1 MAFDDS
7 PEETGRAF
15 PRGLVLGFTMAEI
28 AILIIFVL
36 LLVLAAML
44 ARESDRR
51 EEAESKHE
59 EAQSELERYAEVREI
74 FEEEELPQ
82 DPTVLRSYLVERVE
96 RHHAADNWRVLVR
109 ELEETAPGP
118 SAQQLLERIQRSEV
132 GTMSPAEV
140 EELLAAQRAVEQADA
155 HAELERALQEAG
167 VSPSTGEIRDMA
179 AAMRAADEQGLTPVE
194 VREAIENRAAWGEA
208 VDETGRS
215 AEPKEMRD
223 LLDAVRAATEQGLS
237 PEQVA
242 NAVEAQQELAEALN
256 SEGDEATE
264 EAINEVVHDARRWR
278 EMGGEEVSTLT
289 DRLEEA
295 IDERDREREEVER
308 LQDHIRSLGSG
319 TDHPS
324 CWYLDDGITTAYL
337 FDVALTSLGLVVDFA
352 ATSQDVVSASGDRLG
367 TAEEARASLPIGSVQ
382 RQQVLR
388 PEQFLRQTRGLHEW
402 SKERD
407 PECRFFVR
415 VFDRTAAS
423 QKQLYKDQLE
433 TVEQPFYKLLMK
445 NSPLPTG
452 LSRTLEN

>member
-1 MAFDDS
+1 MAFEDRPS
-7 PEETGRAF
+7 ETGRAF

-44 ARESDRR
+44 ARELDRR
-51 EEAESKHE
+51 EQAESD
-59 EAQSELERYAEVREI
+59 LERYAEVREI

-155 HAELERALQEAG
+155 HAELERSLQEAG

-242 NAVEAQQELAEALN
+242 NAVEAQQEFAEALN
-256 SEGDEATE
+256 GEGDEATE
-264 EAINEVVHDARRWR
+264 EAIRDALHDARRWR

-295 IDERDREREEVER
+295 LDERDREREEVER

-337 FDVALTSLGLVVDFA
+337 FDVVLTPRGLVLDFA
-352 ATSQDVVSASGDRLG
+352 ATSQEVVSASGDRLG
-367 TAEEARASLPIGSVQ
+367 PAEEARASLPIGSVQ
-382 RQQVLR
+382 RQQLLR

>member
-1 MAFDDS
+1 MPFDDS
-7 PEETGRAF
+7 PSETGRAF

-51 EEAESKHE
+51 EEAES
-59 EAQSELERYAEVREI
+59 ELERYAEVREI
-74 FEEEELPQ
+74 FKEEELPQ

-109 ELEETAPGP
+109 ELEQTVPGP
-118 SAQQLLERIQRSEV
+118 SAQELLDRIQRSEI

-140 EELLAAQRAVEQADA
+140 EELLAARRAVEQANA
-155 HAELERALQEAG
+155 HSELEETLQEVG
-167 VSPSTGEIRDMA
+167 VSPSAGEIRDMA

-278 EMGGEEVSTLT
+278 EMGGEEVSALT

-295 IDERDREREEVER
+295 LDERDREREEVER

-324 CWYLDDGITTAYL
+324 CWYQEDGITTAYL
-337 FDVALTSLGLVVDFA
+337 FDVALTSRGLVVDFA
-352 ATSQDVVSASGDRLG
+352 ATSEEVVSASGDRLG
-367 TAEEARASLPIGSVQ
+367 TAEEARASLPVGSVQ
-382 RQQVLR
+382 RQQLLR
-388 PEQFLRQTRGLHEW
+388 PEQFLRQTSGLHEW
-402 SKERD
+402 SKDRD

-445 NSPLPTG
+445 SPGLPPG
-452 LSRTLEN
+452 LARTLEQ

>member
-1 MAFDDS
+1 MAFEDKPS
-7 PEETGRAF
+7 ETGRAF

-28 AILIIFVL
+28 SILIIFVL

-44 ARESDRR
+44 ARELDRL
-51 EEAESKHE
+51 EQAE
-59 EAQSELERYAEVREI
+59 SELERYGEVREI

-109 ELEETAPGP
+109 ELEQSDPGP

-132 GTMSPAEV
+132 GTLSPAEV

-167 VSPSTGEIRDMA
+167 VSPSAGEIRDMA

-242 NAVEAQQELAEALN
+242 NAVEAQQEFAEVLE
-256 SEGDEATE
+256 SEGGEATE
-264 EAINEVVHDARRWR
+264 EAIKEAIQDANRWR

-295 IDERDREREEVER
+295 LDERDREREEVER

-352 ATSQDVVSASGDRLG
+352 ASSQDVVSASGDRLG
-367 TAEEARASLPIGSVQ
+367 TAEEARASLPIGSVR

-402 SKERD
+402 SKDRD

-445 NSPLPTG
+445 NSRLPAG
-452 LSRTLEN
+452 LSRAVDQ

>member
-1 MAFDDS
+1 MAFEDRPS
-7 PEETGRAF
+7 ETGRAF

-44 ARESDRR
+44 ARELDRR
-51 EEAESKHE
+51 EQAESD
-59 EAQSELERYAEVREI
+59 LERYAEVREI

-109 ELEETAPGP
+109 ELEQSAPGP

-167 VSPSTGEIRDMA
+167 VSPSAGEIRDMA

-208 VDETGRS
+208 VDETGRL

-264 EAINEVVHDARRWR
+264 EAINEVVNDARRWR

-295 IDERDREREEVER
+295 LDERDREREEVER

-367 TAEEARASLPIGSVQ
+367 TAAEARSSLPIGSVQ
-382 RQQVLR
+382 RQQLLR
-388 PEQFLRQTRGLHEW
+388 PEQFLRQTRGLHDW

-445 NSPLPTG
+445 NSPLPSG
-452 LSRTLEN
+452 LSQTLEN

>member
-1 MAFDDS
+1 
-7 PEETGRAF
+7 
-15 PRGLVLGFTMAEI
+15 MAEI
-28 AILIIFVL
+28 SILIIFVL
-36 LLVLAAML
+36 LLVLAALL
-44 ARESDRR
+44 ARERAERDAAEDRLHDY
-51 EEAESKHE
+51 EEI
-59 EAQSELERYAEVREI
+59 ERI
-74 FEEEELPQ
+74 FEQEGLPAEPDELRY
-82 DPTVLRSYLVERVE
+82 VLVERVE
-96 RHHAADNWRVLVR
+96 VYEEATQWRELVR
-109 ELEETAPGP
+109 EVESYSQEP
-118 SAQQLLERIQRSEV
+118 SVAEIVTRIQESEI
-132 GTMSPAEV
+132 GRMSPAEI
-140 EELLAAQRAVEQADA
+140 EELLAASRDVAAADA
-155 HAELERALQEAG
+155 YAELEEALEEAG
-167 VSPSTGEIRDMA
+167 VSATPGELRSMA
-179 AAMRAADEQGLTPVE
+179 EAAHEGARLGMSAEE
-194 VREAIENRAAWGEA
+194 VREAIENRAAWSEAIGEQG
-208 VDETGRS
+208 TS
-215 AEPKEMRD
+215 AEPEEVRH
-223 LLDAVRAATEQGLS
+223 LLDAVRAATDQGLS

-242 NAVEAQQELAEALN
+242 NAVEAQREFAQVLESA
-256 SEGDEATE
+256 GGVATE
-264 EAINEVVHDARRWR
+264 EAIKEAIHDANRWR
-278 EMGGEEVSTLT
+278 EIGGEEVSTLT

-295 IDERDREREEVER
+295 LDERDREREEVER

-337 FDVALTSLGLVVDFA
+337 FDVALTSRGLVVDFA
-352 ATSQDVVSASGDRLG
+352 ASSQDVVSASGDRLG
-367 TAEEARASLPIGSVQ
+367 TAEEARASLPIGGVQ

>member
-1 MAFDDS
+1 MAFEDKPS
-7 PEETGRAF
+7 ETGRAF

-28 AILIIFVL
+28 SILIIFVL

-44 ARESDRR
+44 ARELDRL
-51 EEAESKHE
+51 EQAE
-59 EAQSELERYAEVREI
+59 SELERYGEVREI

-109 ELEETAPGP
+109 ELEQSAPGP

-167 VSPSTGEIRDMA
+167 VSPSAGEIRDMA

-242 NAVEAQQELAEALN
+242 NAVEAQQEFAEVLE
-256 SEGDEATE
+256 SEGGEATE
-264 EAINEVVHDARRWR
+264 EAIKEAIQDANRWR
-278 EMGGEEVSTLT
+278 EMGGEEVSNLT

-295 IDERDREREEVER
+295 LDERDREREEVER

-337 FDVALTSLGLVVDFA
+337 FDVALTSFGLVVDFA
-352 ATSQDVVSASGDRLG
+352 ASSQDVVSASGDRLG

-388 PEQFLRQTRGLHEW
+388 REQFLGQTRGLHEW

>member
-1 MAFDDS
+1 MAFEDRPS
-7 PEETGRAF
+7 ETGRAF

-44 ARESDRR
+44 ARELDRR
-51 EEAESKHE
+51 EQAESD
-59 EAQSELERYAEVREI
+59 LERYAEVREI

-155 HAELERALQEAG
+155 HAELERSLQEAG

-242 NAVEAQQELAEALN
+242 NAVEAQQEFAEALN
-256 SEGDEATE
+256 GEGDEATE
-264 EAINEVVHDARRWR
+264 EAIRDALHDARRWR
-278 EMGGEEVSTLT
+278 EMGGEEVSALT

-295 IDERDREREEVER
+295 LDERDREREEVER

-337 FDVALTSLGLVVDFA
+337 FDVALTSRGLVVDFA
-352 ATSQDVVSASGDRLG
+352 ASSQDVVSASGARLG

-388 PEQFLRQTRGLHEW
+388 PGQFLRQTRGLHEW
-402 SKERD
+402 SKDRD

-445 NSPLPTG
+445 NSGLPSG
-452 LSRTLEN
+452 LALALEN

>member
-1 MAFDDS
+1 MTFDDS
-7 PEETGRAF
+7 PSETGRAF

-51 EEAESKHE
+51 EEAES
-59 EAQSELERYAEVREI
+59 ELERYAEVREI
-74 FEEEELPQ
+74 FEEEKLPRNT
-82 DPTVLRSYLVERVE
+82 TVLRSYLVERVE
-96 RHHAADNWRVLVR
+96 RHHAAENWRVLVR
-109 ELEETAPGP
+109 ELERGVPGP
-118 SAQQLLERIQRSEV
+118 SAQQLLERIQRSEI

-140 EELLAAQRAVEQADA
+140 EELLAARRAVEQADA
-155 HAELERALQEAG
+155 YSELEQALQEAG
-167 VSPSTGEIRDMA
+167 VSPSPGETRDMA

-194 VREAIENRAAWGEA
+194 VREAIENRAAWNEA
-208 VDETGRS
+208 VDDTGRS
-215 AEPKEMRD
+215 ADPED
-223 LLDAVRAATEQGLS
+223 LRAMLGAVRAAAEQGLS

-242 NAVEAQQELAEALN
+242 NAVEAQQEFAEALDG
-256 SEGDEATE
+256 EVGEATE
-264 EAINEVVHDARRWR
+264 EAIKEAIDDARRWR
-278 EMGGEEVSTLT
+278 EMGGEQGSTLT

-295 IDERDREREEVER
+295 LDERDREREEVER

-324 CWYLDDGITTAYL
+324 CWYQSDGITTAYL
-337 FDVALTSLGLVVDFA
+337 FDVVLTSRGLLLDFA
-352 ATSQDVVSASGDRLG
+352 ATSQEVVSASGDRLG
-367 TAEEARASLPIGSVQ
+367 TPEEARASLPIGGVQ

-402 SKERD
+402 SKDRD

-415 VFDRTAAS
+415 VFDRTAAG

-445 NSPLPTG
+445 DSGLPPG
-452 LSRTLEN
+452 LARTVGQ